1 VKIANAFRSSNH
13 LNATDSSIPLVVDLD
28 GTLCR
33 TDTLWEC
40 FFIVWSGDILLPLR
54 VVGWLF
60 AGRTILKRELAARA
74 QLSADMLP
82 WNPAVI
88 AALRDARAAGRR
100 TVLATAA
107 HRDVADASARALGL
121 FDDVFATEGE
131 VNLKS
136 EAKAQAL
143 TAAYGERGFDYI
155 GDSRADIAVWRVAR
169 NGWTVSSIRPEGVQ
183 SLAVADETNNA
194 SSFSSWAKLLRV
206 RHWIKNVL
214 VFVALF
220 AAHRWM
226 DASAWRASMQTFVA
240 FCAVCSGIYVFNDL
254 FDLRSDRLHP
264 SKQLRPLARGLIAL
278 PSAAFFGAALLVTG
292 LLLAFFVS
300 KEVGLIVATYCIANV
315 GYTLWLK
322 RQAVADVSVL
332 ATLYTLRILAG
343 VAAIVAPLSPWLFA
357 FSVFAFLSLALLK
370 RAVDLNRLQPD
381 EQLAGRG
388 YTGRDA
394 AFVNV
399 FGAGASI
406 AAVLV
411 LSLYVASPQMN
422 ALYTQSQWLWL
433 ILAIVLFWLMRM
445 WQLAMSGRGDDD
457 PVLFATKDPLSWG
470 CAAACAVF
478 FVMAL

>member
-1 VKIANAFRSSNH
+1 VGEP
-13 LNATDSSIPLVVDLD
+13 PLVVDLD

-40 FFIVWSGDILLPLR
+40 FFAAWARDVLIPLR
-54 VVGWLF
+54 VLFWLLS
-60 AGRTILKRELAARA
+60 GRTVLKRELAARGEIDA
-74 QLSADMLP
+74 TALP
-82 WNPAVI
+82 WNETVVQ
-88 AALRDARAAGRR
+88 ALKEARLAGRE

-107 HRDVADASARALGL
+107 HRDVASACAASLQL
-121 FDDVFATEGE
+121 FDRVFATDGE
-131 VNLKS
+131 TNLKAG
-136 EAKAQAL
+136 AKTQAL
-143 TAAYGERGFDYI
+143 VSAYGEKGFDYV
-155 GDSRADIAVWRVAR
+155 GDSSADVPVWAAAR
-169 NGWTVSSIRPEGVQ
+169 KAYSVSSLQPAGVIA
-183 SLAVADETNNA
+183 LREALPVGV
-194 SSFSSWAKLLRV
+194 FSRWKKLLRV

-220 AAHRWM
+220 AAHRWL
-226 DASAWRASMQTFVA
+226 DPRAWVATVTIFVA

-264 SKQLRPLARGLIAL
+264 SKKLRPLALGVIAL
-278 PSAAFFGAALLVTG
+278 PTALVVATALLASG
-292 LLLAFFVS
+292 LVVAFYVG
-300 KEVGLIVATYCIANV
+300 KEVGLIVVTYCVVNV
-315 GYTLWLK
+315 FYTLWLK

-332 ATLYTLRILAG
+332 AALYTLRILAG

-370 RAVDLNRLQPD
+370 RAVDLNRLGPD

-394 AFVNV
+394 PFVNT

-422 ALYTQSQWLWL
+422 ALYRQSQWLWL
-433 ILAIVLFWLMRM
+433 MLAVVLFWLMRM

-457 PVLFATKDPLSWG
+457 PVLFATKDPLSWA